1 MRNWLKTVL
10 FMSAFSPVLFS
21 LAYVRYQSHG
31 MDREIWQLMIIGI
44 VGSTLPFMIL
54 YLIERTAEAIP
65 IEAKKIESNDFMLF
79 MFIASYLFPI
89 AAKASDMNFNEI
101 AFFTLGIAAV
111 LWMVGFIPTHPVL
124 RIFQFR
130 FYKVESSSG
139 VIYTLISN
147 REILDPKNIRSV
159 KKISNS
165 MLLECD

>member
-1 MRNWLKTVL
+1 MDEVMRNWLKTVL

-101 AFFTLGIAAV
+101 AFLPWG
-111 LWMVGFIPTHPVL
+111 
-124 RIFQFR
+124 
-130 FYKVESSSG
+130 
-139 VIYTLISN
+139 
-147 REILDPKNIRSV
+147 
-159 KKISNS
+159 
-165 MLLECD
+165 